1 MTQDLTL
8 RFIRLRSFA
17 QDVYVGAGTQGKEQ
31 EKPTYKPQLD
41 QAAREARNPGGER
54 QSGLAQKITEY
65 IPGAAKILD
74 TGAQD
79 KPEEK
84 HPTPH
89 LPPRRPDHDP
99 HIEEFVRDQHRSK
112 HQHLEFDNP

>member
-1 MTQDLTL
+1 M
-8 RFIRLRSFA
+8 SMSA
-17 QDVYVGAGTQGKEQ
+17 QAPKGNEQ

-41 QAAREARNPGGER
+41 QAAREARSPGGER
-54 QSGLAQKITEY
+54 QPGLAQKSKTPSVTEHV
-65 IPGAAKILD
+65 PGVAKILG

-84 HPTPH
+84 PPAPH
-89 LPPRRPDHDP
+89 LPPKRPEHDP
-99 HIEEFVRDQHRSK
+99 HIEEFVRDQHRSR